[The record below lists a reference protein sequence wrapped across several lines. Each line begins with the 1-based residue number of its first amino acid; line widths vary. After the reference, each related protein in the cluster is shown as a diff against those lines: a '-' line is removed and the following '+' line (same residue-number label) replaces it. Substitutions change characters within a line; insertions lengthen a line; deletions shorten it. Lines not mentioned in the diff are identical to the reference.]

1 MFLIFFMF
9 CMALSWLP
17 LPVGAGEAGKT
28 GGAEGAERAERTEK
42 TIHLESAAESTVNV
56 AARSTES
63 LQPSPWEA
71 AGPGGPALT
80 LESAIRLALTGS
92 RAAVGARLGREEEAL
107 ALERAEERYDPTF
120 SLDAGANVRDG
131 SDAEADVSVG
141 TVLRVRSGG
150 SFRLDFR
157 QPVLADGD
165 RDPGVDLTFTQPLLK
180 GFGAV
185 IDTAPL
191 YRARLQE
198 EIDFRAFRDRASEI
212 VGSVISAYRNSL
224 SARRR
229 VVIARDALERA
240 RRQLEINRSL
250 VEAGRMAPQDLVQA
264 EAEVADREYS
274 LTDSENALET
284 ADSAL
289 ANVLDLPDGAIPE
302 PGEERPV
309 EPVRPDLG
317 ESLETAFA
325 RRTDW
330 LRAETRLALSRLDL
344 RIAENDLL
352 PDLSLRATASHRD
365 GGTDLVGRLSL
376 TVPLGDREPKRALV
390 RARNDVLRAE
400 MDLAERR
407 QSIRLQVRRAV
418 HNVAVALRQIE
429 LAGRARELTERK
441 LEVERRKLQLGLSSA
456 FQVGRFEDDLV
467 SAQNRELDAV
477 VGYRNALTGLDRTLG
492 TTLDRWGVGVERVGL
507 GGPGNPRAALCSGGG
522 SCR

>member
-1 MFLIFFMF
+1 MEARHAIPAVICMV
-9 CMALSWLP
+9 CMAMSWLP
-17 LPVGAGEAGKT
+17 LPAGA
-28 GGAEGAERAERTEK
+28 
-42 TIHLESAAESTVNV
+42 
-56 AARSTES
+56 
-63 LQPSPWEA
+63 QEA
-71 AGPGGPALT
+71 AGPGRLVLT
-80 LESAIRLALTGS
+80 LEEAIRLALTGS
-92 RAAVGARLGREEEAL
+92 RAAIGARLGREEEVL
-107 ALERAEERYDPTF
+107 ALERAEERYDPTY
-120 SLDAGANVRDG
+120 SLDAGADVRDG
-131 SDAEADVSVG
+131 SDATADVSVG
-141 TVLRVRSGG
+141 TGLRVRSGG
-150 SFRLDFR
+150 SFRLNFS
-157 QPVLADGD
+157 QPVLTDGG

-198 EIDFRAFRDRASEI
+198 EIDFRAFRDRASDI

-229 VVIARDALERA
+229 VAIARDALERA

-309 EPVRPDLG
+309 EPVRPDIG

-344 RIAENDLL
+344 RIAENNLL
-352 PDLSLRATASHRD
+352 PDLSLSATASHR
-365 GGTDLVGRLSL
+365 GGEADLSGRLSL

-407 QSIRLQVRRAV
+407 QSIRIQVRRAV
-418 HNVAVALRQIE
+418 HNVAVALRQID

-441 LEVERRKLQLGLSSA
+441 LEVERRKLRLGLSSA

-507 GGPGNPRAALCSGGG
+507 GGPGNPRAALCAGGG